1 MPLTIFHLRPEIKHF
16 SHFPRFVQDIPHP
29 SFYFFCIA
37 IYIYIYGKHFE
48 KSFIREQAES

>member
-16 SHFPRFVQDIPHP
+16 SHFLRFAQDIPHL

-37 IYIYIYGKHFE
+37 IYIYGKHFE